1 MLSISP
7 FDKKTLS
14 LFKRPIILK
23 FIRFTLCIVW
33 FVWAIIPCVQAQPQ
47 GTPPGSDSLAITD
60 IWIRDPYL
68 LADSATQTYYL
79 FGTTSSSQKP
89 GSAGFDLYTSQ
100 NLQTWQGPYP
110 IFRPFPG
117 FWGSKNYWAPEC
129 HPYRGKY
136 YLFATFYD
144 STTQLRGTTVLVAD
158 RPEGPYR
165 EHAIGPL
172 TPPTWGALD
181 GTLYIDPQGN
191 PWMVFCH
198 EWTQIGDG
206 TIAAMPLSTD
216 LKTPAG
222 DPQTLFS
229 ASSAP
234 WVKPHAPQKYVT
246 DGPFL
251 FRNSKGELLMLWSSF
266 GTDGYALGIARSR
279 SGAIQ
284 GPWEH
289 LPHPLFTSDGG
300 HGMLV
305 RTFNGQLVLTLH
317 QPNQWPNERA
327 QLFMIEENSEGIPT
341 VKCHF
346 TASDKTNSDK
356 TIK

>member
-1 MLSISP
+1 
-7 FDKKTLS
+7 
-14 LFKRPIILK
+14 
-23 FIRFTLCIVW
+23 
-33 FVWAIIPCVQAQPQ
+33 
-47 GTPPGSDSLAITD
+47 
-60 IWIRDPYL
+60 
-68 LADSATQTYYL
+68 
-79 FGTTSSSQKP
+79 
-89 GSAGFDLYTSQ
+89 
-100 NLQTWQGPYP
+100 
-110 IFRPFPG
+110 
-117 FWGSKNYWAPEC
+117 
-129 HPYRGKY
+129 
-136 YLFATFYD
+136 
-144 STTQLRGTTVLVAD
+144 
-158 RPEGPYR
+158 
-165 EHAIGPL
+165 
-172 TPPTWGALD
+172 
-181 GTLYIDPQGN
+181 
-191 PWMVFCH
+191 MVFCH

-216 LKTPAG
+216 LKTPTG

-266 GTDGYALGIARSR
+266 GPNGYALGIARSH

-284 GPWEH
+284 GSWEH
-289 LPHPLFTSDGG
+289 LTHPLFTSDGG

-327 QLFMIEENSEGIPT
+327 QLFLIEENSEGIPT
-341 VKCHF
+341 IKYHF